1 MLDIHIDDFCKD
13 SALVLKTLYCAF
25 PRRSDVFV
33 EDMMG
38 PDELDE
44 FGMHSR
50 RHQSC
55 LASMLWLADEGLIK
69 YNGLIQLEGI
79 DQAVLTNRAFSLL
92 CSAVPRNLAERQA
105 TEAHPLPSIPRVSFI
120 EHMQDALASQSSQQI
135 RDLMILFFNRLANA

>member
-13 SALVLKTLYCAF
+13 SALVLKTLYCTF

-33 EDMMG
+33 EDIMG
-38 PDELDE
+38 SDELDE

-55 LASMLWLADEGLIK
+55 LACMLWLAEEGLIK

-79 DQAVLTNRAFSLL
+79 DQAVLTNRALSLL
-92 CSAVPRNLAERQA
+92 CSTVPQSVQS
-105 TEAHPLPSIPRVSFI
+105 TTTQPLPSDITHVSFI
-120 EHMQDALASQSSQQI
+120 EHMQDALASQSSQRV
-135 RDLMILFFNRLANA
+135 RDLMIHFFNRLTNVG

>member
-13 SALVLKTLYCAF
+13 SALVLKTLYYAF
-25 PRRSDVFV
+25 PRRCDVFV
-33 EDMMG
+33 EDIMG

-55 LASMLWLADEGLIK
+55 LACMLWLAEEGLVK

-79 DQAVLTNRAFSLL
+79 DQAVLTNRALSLL
-92 CSAVPRNLAERQA
+92 CSVIPQSGQTPAEQ
-105 TEAHPLPSIPRVSFI
+105 PLPSNITHMNFI
-120 EHMQDALASQSSQQI
+120 EYMQNALASHSSP
-135 RDLMILFFNRLANA
+135 RLREVMILFFNRLTNAG